1 MNSIAILGYIYI
13 IMKQNV
19 HKYVQY
25 VIANN
30 THDNQPFKGGAL
42 TIFIKIYTY
51 IIKNYFKTNLKIW
64 LVSVDLGCLK
74 SRIAV
79 QTLNG
84 LVVCINMLS
93 NITH

>member
-1 MNSIAILGYIYI
+1 MI
-13 IMKQNV
+13 V
-19 HKYVQY
+19 
-25 VIANN
+25 NN
-30 THDNQPFKGGAL
+30 THDNQSFKGGGGNNNNN
-42 TIFIKIYTY
+42 Y
-51 IIKNYFKTNLKIW
+51 IHIRLNIILKTNLKIW

-79 QTLNG
+79 PNLNG